1 MKACL
6 LFCSMLVFSPVMAQD
21 SLNRRPAP
29 EADFRTDS
37 EKSNV
42 KDKLLNLGISKKF
55 NRTKNSVAITLA
67 LQQAKLAESQAR
79 YLTAINYYQK
89 AIDLYVQQGDQQAV
103 TDNIQQIAMLYQKL
117 GRTQQALDK
126 YQEVLERKEIMGDT
140 TNLSV
145 IRNNLIQL
153 KPVSARA
160 IEPPKETIPS
170 NTGPVVDQKD
180 HEQQRLKTLAESTE
194 SSQDYKKSLEYYKLY
209 TELEN
214 RQKDEQQAQQLALQE
229 KTFQL
234 EKQGQRMSLLEA
246 EKAVQALTLGQQE
259 EQLAGELAFKRNL
272 WAGLIILFVAAI
284 ISFVLYRGKR
294 KALGALSMAYNEL
307 NTTKDKLE
315 DAEGMLKNLLDQ
327 QVSHGVARQLMDSS
341 TADEAQKKFVCV
353 MFLDIRGFTPFAER
367 LLPEEIIKY
376 QNDVFGLM
384 IDLID
389 SNHGVINQFLGDGFM
404 ATFGLQDI
412 QSNVCDDALAA
423 ATQIIEVVNSKSK
436 SGVIPPTRVGIG
448 LDAGNVVAGN
458 VGTAIRK
465 QYSITGNTVITA
477 SRIEKVNKKFKSQLL
492 ISKQVFDQL
501 SQPEKLP
508 DDFVMEELTGQ
519 KQPVVLLRVA

>member
-6 LFCSMLVFSPVMAQD
+6 LFCSMLVFFPVMAQD

-29 EADFRTDS
+29 EADFRTDT

-42 KDKLLNLGISKKF
+42 KDKLLNLGITKKF

-170 NTGPVVDQKD
+170 DTGPVVDQKD

-246 EKAVQALTLGQQE
+246 
-259 EQLAGELAFKRNL
+259 
-272 WAGLIILFVAAI
+272 
-284 ISFVLYRGKR
+284 
-294 KALGALSMAYNEL
+294 
-307 NTTKDKLE
+307 
-315 DAEGMLKNLLDQ
+315 
-327 QVSHGVARQLMDSS
+327 
-341 TADEAQKKFVCV
+341 
-353 MFLDIRGFTPFAER
+353 
-367 LLPEEIIKY
+367 
-376 QNDVFGLM
+376 
-384 IDLID
+384 
-389 SNHGVINQFLGDGFM
+389 
-404 ATFGLQDI
+404 
-412 QSNVCDDALAA
+412 
-423 ATQIIEVVNSKSK
+423 
-436 SGVIPPTRVGIG
+436 
-448 LDAGNVVAGN
+448 
-458 VGTAIRK
+458 
-465 QYSITGNTVITA
+465 
-477 SRIEKVNKKFKSQLL
+477 
-492 ISKQVFDQL
+492 
-501 SQPEKLP
+501 
-508 DDFVMEELTGQ
+508 
-519 KQPVVLLRVA
+519 